1 MRPAPPPREPGTY
14 VVETVCLGNICRS
27 PTAAVVLRDR
37 LASAGLDD
45 RVEVVSSGT
54 GGWHVG
60 EPMDHRA
67 AATLRAAGY
76 DAGDVDAHR
85 GRQLGTGPE
94 AERGADLVLAMDA
107 VNLSGVRDG
116 RAGTEGHDDRVAL
129 FRDFDPEEPGADV
142 PDPYYGGEDGF
153 REVLAMVE
161 RTADA
166 LVASIDAALQA
177 GSGPSPEPGPAATGT
192 RAPEDRPGA
201 AR

>member
-1 MRPAPPPREPGTY
+1 VRPAPPPREPGRY

-37 LASAGLDD
+37 LATAGLDD

-76 DAGDVDAHR
+76 DAGDVEEHR

-94 AERGADLVLAMDA
+94 GERGADLVLAMDA
-107 VNLSGVRDG
+107 VNLSGVRDSG
-116 RAGTEGHDDRVAL
+116 GEADRVAL

-153 REVLAMVE
+153 QEVLTMVE

-166 LVASIDAALQA
+166 LVASIGAALE
-177 GSGPSPEPGPAATGT
+177 SSPAATGT
-192 RAPEDRPGA
+192 TAPEDRPGGT
-201 AR
+201 R